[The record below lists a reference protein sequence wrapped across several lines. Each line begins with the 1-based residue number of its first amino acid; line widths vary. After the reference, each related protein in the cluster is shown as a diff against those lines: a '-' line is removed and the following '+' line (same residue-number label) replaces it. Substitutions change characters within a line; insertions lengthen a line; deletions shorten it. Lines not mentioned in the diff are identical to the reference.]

1 MQACI
6 NLNIWV
12 FYIEICGMWDKGK
25 GFEIMEMKFHRT
37 IDFKSVIENKRYQL
51 SEFHPGIIVLY
62 LDPLCIP
69 ERRNIQKALYDGIA
83 WMRNKEVVHLEP
95 GESAMDNTIISAI
108 LLYFHYFSDG
118 CMIRKELYLNP
129 KANIPLPN
137 SIITK
142 FRDSGIEIKEK
153 PIELERKYR

>member
-1 MQACI
+1 VFI
-6 NLNIWV
+6 EVRTIRGKKGEIIDKEKWV
-12 FYIEICGMWDKGK
+12 EMRR
-25 GFEIMEMKFHRT
+25 MEFHRPS
-37 IDFKSVIENKRYQL
+37 DFGYVIENESYQL

-83 WMRNKEVVHLEP
+83 WMTNGEVVHVEP

-108 LLYFHYFSDG
+108 LSYFHYFSDD
-118 CMIRKELYLNP
+118 CVIRKELYINP

-142 FRDSGIEIKEK
+142 LRDSGIEIKEE
-153 PIELERKYR
+153 PIILERNYR